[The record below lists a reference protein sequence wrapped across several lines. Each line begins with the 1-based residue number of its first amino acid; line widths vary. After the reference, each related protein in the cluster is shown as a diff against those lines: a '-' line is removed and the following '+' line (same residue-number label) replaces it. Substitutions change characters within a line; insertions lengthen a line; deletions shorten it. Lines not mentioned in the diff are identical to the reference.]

1 MEWLNYH
8 HLYYFWTVAREGSIT
23 KACRELRLAQPTISG
38 QLRLLEEYLG
48 EKLFERAG
56 RGLKLTEV
64 GEIAFRY
71 ADQIFQLGR
80 ELQDNVRGRGAR
92 RTLIVG
98 IADVLPKLVA
108 YKLLEPARKLASPV
122 RLICREGRP
131 ERLFADLALHQLDVV
146 LTDAPIGPEVRVKA
160 YNHLLGECGTS
171 FFGSAKLAARYRR
184 DFPNSL
190 DGAPVL
196 LPSDESA
203 AREAVDAWCRS
214 HDVEPNIVGEF
225 ADSAL
230 LQIFGESGD
239 GLFPL
244 PSVVEG
250 EVKKQTSLQ
259 LVGRTADITHRFYA
273 ISVERKLKHPAVVAI
288 SEGARNR
295 LFS

>member
-38 QLRLLEEYLG
+38 QLRVLEEYLG

-80 ELQDNVRGRGAR
+80 ELQDNVRGRGTR

-98 IADVLPKLVA
+98 IANVVPKLVA
-108 YKLLEPARKLASPV
+108 YKLLEPARKLPGPI

-146 LTDAPIGPEVRVKA
+146 LTDAPIGSEVRVKA
-160 YNHLLGECGTS
+160 YSHLLGDCGLS
-171 FFGSAKLAARYRR
+171 FFGSSKLALRYRK
-184 DFPNSL
+184 DFPRSL
-190 DGAPVL
+190 NGAPML
-196 LPSDESA
+196 IPSDDSA
-203 AREAVDAWCRS
+203 TRHHLDSWFQSQNIKPV
-214 HDVEPNIVGEF
+214 IVGEF

-239 GLFPL
+239 GLFPM
-244 PSVVEG
+244 PTVVES
-250 EVKKQTSLQ
+250 EIKKHTSLH
-259 LVGRTADITHRFYA
+259 LVGRTNDITNRFYA